1 MANEIYQFSPTGNMD
16 KDSDPR
22 NVGKGDGRQG
32 DYIDSRNTQVV
43 SDQGSD
49 GGAITPT
56 LGNKFGFSLGEV
68 SAQNKKYRVT
78 VDGDAA
84 KSHQLRFLSTD
95 RSVNIVTGTG
105 PLGEVEFNGT
115 ASSLVSA
122 VNAAMLP
129 NLLSITSSGNEVEFE
144 LNPYSYYQWY
154 LESVGDDDVQVACVQ
169 EAIPVDLAGKL
180 KDIGSY
186 DLLGDLFVFSTTQDN
201 EPKETDLQIL
211 GIGPISGGQFVGPV
225 TEITFSSDHNLQ
237 IGQWIR
243 ITGSQQS
250 WQNGTFVIH
259 TVPSSTTIGIVT
271 NTAWG
276 QSYPIGTSGNPIISV
291 NPNGIGE
298 IGVAVKDDNSD
309 SWTYTRL
316 LRSVELNFVSK
327 KAIRTDARVKGKRK
341 IVYYTDKYNVPRN
354 FVHIGDFEGD
364 SSLLINNP
372 SNQYRYDS
380 IAIQSSLIN
389 NSLSSI
395 DTKIDYL
402 GQSDSGGSLTSGNKY
417 YVFRFKDQEGS
428 VTAWSDPTRAIP
440 VFPRSLVDDDPVTI
454 KGGSPSDGPTTKVVN
469 LSMQDIPQGI
479 FDSVQIGVLESDES
493 GALSG
498 VIFNDIN
505 LSTEQQSLL
514 FSHTGIED
522 EQEPLDVGEITV
534 ALSSYN
540 SIKTVG
546 DLAIID
552 KRLVMGNISYVNISD
567 LSEWASQFKHQI
579 KYRKINGLGDITSE
593 KIGGYLNPSNV
604 FRHPSLVINE
614 TYRIGVDVV
623 FVDGSVSPTFLVDTI
638 KIDTSPTNT
647 ANPTDNRRVPNGGLP
662 HYALN
667 NVDQDYSI
675 NVPYL
680 SFSNIDMNYNFNG
693 IPIKNA
699 ISTIRFRF
707 AKVKP
712 EVLASGFVIMGIS
725 GKANFGPVYNDGTT
739 SIFMETGPQQNHVC
753 QYIDWTGSY
762 DVATVV
768 PSQNQNVR
776 LNGTRYP
783 YPNQFTA
790 ERRTA
795 FFYSPE
801 ISMGLL
807 DEYELGASDRINIFY
822 PVRRTKV
829 NSTVDNYNQER
840 INISGTLVSGPPTGD
855 RMLPSLAC
863 ELIAYPAQTPSGLNL
878 QNANGINQYDIEDA
892 VLMNAGET
900 AILGGNPS
908 ISVDTFHTES
918 SAGNGRFSIQS
929 FDIAHSKC
937 LAIRTDADMLPFQDA
952 YWDSEGADYG
962 VYYAQLFRDTP
973 NKYQDNDTTEYQSYS
988 QSYASDIVTSIETQL
1003 DVFGGDSFIVKTL
1016 LRNRFARLD
1025 YDNPDSPTP
1034 SGLLSSEVGRQIGM
1048 TYFAQ
1053 TSMNME
1059 LVYDNPDFFSYPED
1073 FLGTYTQR
1081 WFRWTDLNGGE
1092 YKQFYNTKYSYGLSQ
1107 LVKTPYSDELN
1118 ELIEDVPTRM
1128 VWSSRDIY
1136 SSLFDSMKTFLPLNV
1151 FDLDGTFGELENVEN
1166 VGGELFTLQQRKF
1179 QIQAFNARGQL
1190 ETTANSVD
1198 VLLKSGDVLSQ
1209 DGKTLSSYGTEHK
1222 WSAILGKNQSGKDV
1236 IYWFNAENGLVMR
1249 FGQDGTRVISA
1260 RGMSSFFVNYTK
1272 WVKDKHEHAFEQGI
1286 RGVWDDRRKEAIWT
1300 FYGWRNV
1307 PQWEISQTFAT
1318 QTLVGTVVRNDNAP
1332 SDSYENTPRFF
1343 RCKVAHVVSAAT
1355 EPAVGADWEQYWEA
1369 IPYTDPNYYSIFT
1382 VAFNELTN
1390 GFRCFYGHLPKTY
1403 LQWGNTFLSSH
1414 PVHRNLIFEHREGLP
1429 TTWYGV
1435 DSLITGNIPPKI
1447 EDATIEAV
1455 INPVP
1460 AEKKRYLNGLYVTDI
1475 APYRVEYRTNTQ
1487 ETFDT
1492 EAEFAQDENEWKA
1505 PIRNDVT
1512 QTGDPTAD
1520 GDHMYGGFLKVK
1532 YFFEGGKFSTLY
1544 SFLIK
1549 LYRKARLINR

>member
-22 NVGKGDGRQG
+22 SIGKGDGRQG

-43 SDQGSD
+43 SDQGGD
-49 GGAITPT
+49 GSAITPT

-78 VDGDAA
+78 VDGDAT

-105 PLGEVEFNGT
+105 PNGEVEFDGT
-115 ASSLVSA
+115 AASLVAA

-129 NLLSITSSGNEVEFE
+129 SLLSITTSGNEVEFE

-154 LESVGDDDVQVACVQ
+154 LESVGTDDVQIDCTQ

-201 EPKETDLQIL
+201 EPQETDLEIV
-211 GIGPISGGQFVGPV
+211 GVGPVSGGQFVGPV
-225 TEITFSSDHNLQ
+225 TEITFTSNHNLQ

-243 ITGSQQS
+243 ITGSEQS

-259 TVPSSTTIGIVT
+259 SIPNATTIGIVT

-276 QSYPIGTSGNPIISV
+276 QSYPTGISGPNTTITL

-298 IGVAVKDDNSD
+298 IGVAVKDENEDN
-309 SWTYTRL
+309 WTYTRL

-327 KAIRTDARVKGKRK
+327 KAIRTDSRVKGKRK
-341 IVYYTDKYNVPRN
+341 ITYYTDKYNVPRD
-354 FVHIGDFEGD
+354 FVYIGEFSQDGA
-364 SSLLINNP
+364 LNINNP
-372 SNQYRYDS
+372 LNQYRYDS
-380 IAIQSSLIN
+380 IGIQSSLLE

-395 DTKIDYL
+395 NTRIEYV
-402 GQSDSGGSLTSGNKY
+402 GQSDSGGELISGNKY

-428 VTAWSDPTRAIP
+428 TTTWSDPTRAIP

-454 KGGSPSDGPTTKVVN
+454 KGGSPSDNPTTKVVN
-469 LSMQDIPQGI
+469 LTLEDIPQGI
-479 FDSVQIGVLESDES
+479 FESVQVGVLDSDDS

-498 VIFNDIN
+498 TIFNDID
-505 LSTEQQSLL
+505 LTDQQQSLS

-522 EQEPLDVGEITV
+522 AQEPLDVGEIAV
-534 ALSSYN
+534 ALGSYQ

-552 KRLVMGNISYVNISD
+552 KRLVMGNISYLDVSN
-567 LSEWASQFKHQI
+567 LSEWAAQFKHQV
-579 KYRKINGLGDITSE
+579 KYKQIDGLGEITNE
-593 KIGGYLNPSNV
+593 KIGGYLDPSNV
-604 FRHPSLVINE
+604 FNYPSLVLNE

-623 FVDGSVSPTFLVDTI
+623 FTDGSVSPTFFVDDI
-638 KIDTSPTNT
+638 KIDTASINT

-667 NVDQDYSI
+667 NNDQDASI

-680 SFSNIDMNYNFNG
+680 AFSNIDLNYDFNG

-707 AKVKP
+707 AKIKP
-712 EVLASGFVIMGIS
+712 EVLASGFVVMGIS
-725 GKANFGPVYNDGTT
+725 GKDSFGPIYTNGSTNI
-739 SIFMETGPQQNHVC
+739 SIEIGPQSNHQC
-753 QYIDWTGSY
+753 QYLDWTGSY
-762 DVATVV
+762 EIASIS
-768 PSQNQNVR
+768 PPQNQNVK
-776 LNGTRYP
+776 LNGTRFV
-783 YPNQFTA
+783 YPNQYNA
-790 ERRTA
+790 ERRTG

-801 ISMGLL
+801 ISMGKF
-807 DEYELGASDRINIFY
+807 DDYQLGASDRINILY
-822 PVRRTKV
+822 PVRRTKI
-829 NSTVDNYNQER
+829 NSIEDNYNQER
-840 INISGTLVSGPPTGD
+840 FDITGALVDGPPSGD

-863 ELIAYPAQTPSGLNL
+863 ELSANPVSTPSQLSLENSDGV
-878 QNANGINQYDIEDA
+878 NQYDIEDA
-892 VLMNAGET
+892 VLMEAGET
-900 AILGGNPS
+900 TILGGNPS
-908 ISVDTFHTES
+908 VDVDTFHQEKS
-918 SAGNGRFSIQS
+918 SGTGRFSIEE

-937 LAIRTDADMLPFQDA
+937 LAIRTDSEMFPFQDS
-952 YWDSEGADYG
+952 YWTSEGVDYG
-962 VYYAQLFRDTP
+962 VYYAQIFRDTP
-973 NKYQDNDTTEYQSYS
+973 NKYQENETTEYQPYS
-988 QSYASDIVTSIETQL
+988 QSYSIDQIQSVETEL

-1016 LRNRFARLD
+1016 VRNRFARLD
-1025 YDNPDSPTP
+1025 YSNSDSPTP
-1034 SGLLSSEVGRQIGM
+1034 SGLTSGEVGRQLGM
-1048 TYFAQ
+1048 TYFTQ

-1059 LVYDNPDFFSYPED
+1059 LVYDNPDFISFPED
-1073 FLGTYTQR
+1073 FIGTYFER
-1081 WFRWTDLNGGE
+1081 WSRWTDSTGGA
-1092 YKQFYNTKYSYGLSQ
+1092 YRQFYNTKYSYGLSQ
-1107 LVKTPYSDELN
+1107 LVKNAFSENLN
-1118 ELIEDVPTRM
+1118 DLIEDVPTRI

-1136 SSLFDSMKTFLPLNV
+1136 SSVYDSMKTFLPLSI
-1151 FDLDGTFGELENVEN
+1151 FDLDGTFGAVEAVEN

-1222 WSAILGKNQSGKDV
+1222 WSAILGKSQSGKDV
-1236 IYWFNAENGLVMR
+1236 IYWFNSENGLVMR
-1249 FGQDGTRVISA
+1249 FGADGTRVISA
-1260 RGMSSFFVNYTK
+1260 RGMSAYFVNYTK
-1272 WVKDKHEHAFEQGI
+1272 WVKNKHEHAFEQGI

-1307 PQWEISQTFAT
+1307 KQSWSAG
-1318 QTLVGTVVRNDNAP
+1318 TLVEVGEVVISTNAP
-1332 SDSYENTPRFF
+1332 FDTYEETPRFF
-1343 RCKVAHVVSAAT
+1343 KCIQVHQSSAAT
-1355 EPAVGADWEQYWEA
+1355 EPAVGADWEDYWEA
-1369 IPYTDPNYYSIFT
+1369 IPYTDPKYYSIFT

-1435 DSLITGNIPPKI
+1435 DSFLTGNIPPKV

-1492 EAEFAQDENEWKA
+1492 EAEFVQDENEWKA
-1505 PIRNDVT
+1505 PIRNDIT

-1544 SFLIK
+1544 NFLVK